1 MQSQTYPCNPTL
13 ADLAAHACITTN
25 ADADGCTRRICAP
38 TPMVLDILRCQT
50 NQSRT
55 VDAKVAVI
63 QYYVNPQTCVI
74 TNSKGVAA
82 YLRIFEDESNVEAT
96 TLNASVYNLK
106 HPTTNVDVLD
116 LDASD
121 VLGPIPIQTK
131 EVGAWSSLFGVKD
144 AAHVRHSIA
153 KKNAQLKRISN
164 DRSQE
169 LKDRESAV
177 SDEASNKRRDG
188 GKNITTLDDFVAGR
202 IGLAASR
209 LHLRYC
215 DVVDEK
221 TKPIVKTETMV
232 MDRLEQI
239 IPPSI
244 LAHYFYANMLRGGMT
259 TDALRDAVESV
270 RRGEVVNVSPPTEQA
285 MSMDMEV
292 DPVAQPTPHPSLEDF
307 PFLFRAGDEAVV
319 LVPPPTTTRGKG
331 KGTEE

>member
-1 MQSQTYPCNPTL
+1 
-13 ADLAAHACITTN
+13 
-25 ADADGCTRRICAP
+25 
-38 TPMVLDILRCQT
+38 
-50 NQSRT
+50 
-55 VDAKVAVI
+55 
-63 QYYVNPQTCVI
+63 
-74 TNSKGVAA
+74 
-82 YLRIFEDESNVEAT
+82 VEAT
-96 TLNASVYNLK
+96 SHHAAVCNLK
-106 HPTTNVDVLD
+106 HPTTNADVLD

-121 VLGPIPIQTK
+121 VLGPIPIQSR
-131 EVGAWSSLFGVKD
+131 EVGAWSSLFGVGD
-144 AAHVRHSIA
+144 ASHLRHSIA

-221 TKPIVKTETMV
+221 TNPILKTETMV

-239 IPPSI
+239 IPHSI

-259 TDALRDAVESV
+259 SDALRNAVESV
-270 RRGEVVNVSPPTEQA
+270 RCGEVVNLTPPPEQA
-285 MSMDMEV
+285 I
-292 DPVAQPTPHPSLEDF
+292 DPVSKPTPHPSLEDF
-307 PFLFRAGDEAVV
+307 PFLFRAGDETVV
-319 LVPPPTTTRGKG
+319 LVPPPTTKDKG
-331 KGTEE
+331 KCWGFWVRSRWYFFDIFLVDIRVAWVQINTEQKEEQCPHLIEYKWFNYLLTNTNLAANQKTFKRVFSGKLW

>member
-1 MQSQTYPCNPTL
+1 MQPQTYPCNPTL
-13 ADLAAHACITTN
+13 AGLAAHACITTD
-25 ADADGCTRRICAP
+25 ADTDGCTRRICAP

-50 NQSRT
+50 SQWRT
-55 VDAKVAVI
+55 EDTKVAVI

-82 YLRIFEDESNVEAT
+82 YLRIFEDENNVEAT
-96 TLNASVYNLK
+96 SLNAAVCNLK
-106 HPTTNVDVLD
+106 HPTTNADVLD

-121 VLGPIPIQTK
+121 VLGPIPIQSR
-131 EVGAWSSLFGVKD
+131 EVGAWSSLFGVGD
-144 AAHVRHSIA
+144 ASHLRHSIA

-177 SDEASNKRRDG
+177 SDEATNKRRDG

-221 TKPIVKTETMV
+221 TNPILKTETMV

-239 IPPSI
+239 IPHSI

-259 TDALRDAVESV
+259 SDALRNAVESV
-270 RRGEVVNVSPPTEQA
+270 RCGEVVNLTPPPEQA
-285 MSMDMEV
+285 IDAVSK
-292 DPVAQPTPHPSLEDF
+292 PTPHPSLEDF
-307 PFLFRAGDEAVV
+307 PFLFRAGDETVV
-319 LVPPPTTTRGKG
+319 LVPPPTTKDKG
-331 KGTEE
+331 KC